1 MRIKIFQLHK
11 RASQEYIHIQ
21 DRYAISSTDN
31 VFAIADGTTQS
42 FKSEI
47 WAKMLVDDFVKNPIF
62 NINFYFENS
71 KKLAES
77 FTNLEFEY
85 NTNFAIASLEKK
97 KQQNGGTATFLG
109 IKFIDNNKFNFLS
122 CGDSCLFVFEDKQ
135 VTSYPF
141 KNLDELDANQSFLN
155 TSKLLT
161 EIENEITFNTNEI
174 SFNSKST
181 IVIATDAFSRLLFK
195 NPSVLNAIY
204 NLNDF
209 ESFKI
214 VIEDL
219 WNTNKLEE
227 DDISIILIE
236 PIEETKIIEILPPKD
251 FSFPKIEEKE
261 FIPFTKSSQT
271 FLEVENMEQIN
282 RMLEHLIHEN
292 KFIKNKLKLTH
303 ALLYSVLLLLV
314 LNFAVLFYVLKKA
327 KVDEDANVEKIEK
340 IVSKSRTDKNK

>member
-1 MRIKIFQLHK
+1 
-11 RASQEYIHIQ
+11 
-21 DRYAISSTDN
+21 
-31 VFAIADGTTQS
+31 
-42 FKSEI
+42 
-47 WAKMLVDDFVKNPIF
+47 
-62 NINFYFENS
+62 
-71 KKLAES
+71 
-77 FTNLEFEY
+77 
-85 NTNFAIASLEKK
+85 
-97 KQQNGGTATFLG
+97 
-109 IKFIDNNKFNFLS
+109 
-122 CGDSCLFVFEDKQ
+122 